1 MLLGGH
7 DQCLYE
13 RQDKATL
20 TCCCRWTWWCCCRC
34 YADEWPWSVS
44 LRKTGQSYT
53 NLLLSLNVMMLLSLL
68 CCWVAM
74 IIWNREP
81 SISSP
86 STTSRPRKNQWRLCS
101 LKVRKLQPLNKPC
114 KIHCTFS
121 TLNVGFFCT
130 LLYIYVCFYVFSF
143 SFIRMYHLKYNSKCI
158 IILKT
163 LFWIHNI
170 KLLDTI
176 LSSFSSLKVDL
187 VVTDSYCF
195 YIFKTKSYVL

>member
-1 MLLGGH
+1 
-7 DQCLYE
+7 
-13 RQDKATL
+13 
-20 TCCCRWTWWCCCRC
+20 
-34 YADEWPWSVS
+34 VS
-44 LRKTGQSYT
+44 LRKTGKSYT
-53 NLLLSLNVMMLLSLL
+53 NLLLSLNLMMLLSLL

-101 LKVRKLQPLNKPC
+101 LKVRILQTLNKPYQY
-114 KIHCTFS
+114 IVLS
-121 TLNVGFFCT
+121 VLYVGFFCT

-163 LFWIHNI
+163 LF
-170 KLLDTI
+170 
-176 LSSFSSLKVDL
+176 
-187 VVTDSYCF
+187 
-195 YIFKTKSYVL
+195 